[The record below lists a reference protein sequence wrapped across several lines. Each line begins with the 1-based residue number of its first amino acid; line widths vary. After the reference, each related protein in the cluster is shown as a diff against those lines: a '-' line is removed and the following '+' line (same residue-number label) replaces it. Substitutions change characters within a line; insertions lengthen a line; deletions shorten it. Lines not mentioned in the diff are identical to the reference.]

1 MKATF
6 QQFASFNGCIRL
18 LLINQL
24 GINLGFYMLMPY
36 LANHL
41 SSGLGM
47 AAWTVG
53 LVLGVRTLSQQ
64 GMFLVG
70 GTLADRLGCKPMIIA
85 GCALRFV
92 GFAMLGLVDDLPGL
106 LIASIATGLAG
117 AFFNPAVRAYVADQ
131 AGERRVEAFAIF
143 NVFYQAGIFV
153 GPLVGL
159 LLLSMDFRAVCL
171 VAATVFAVLTIVQSL
186 WLPAAPP
193 DPGPESGKRAG
204 TFGSVAADWR
214 QVVGNRSFMLFSVA
228 MIGSYVLS
236 SQIYL
241 ALPLQAAH
249 VLGDEAGQAG
259 STALFA
265 ISAIVAVIGQVRLTA
280 WAKNRWSSHRAIV
293 LGLAMMSAAF
303 LPLILTAHLRPA
315 GPVGIG
321 DGLAWMLP
329 TLVSTIL
336 LTGGTIL
343 TYPFEMDTIVTLAR
357 DRLVATHY
365 GLYNTLS
372 GIGIT
377 LGNLGTGAVWDLG
390 EAWNLPA
397 LPWIALAATGAA
409 CTTALAA
416 LAPTLAPHGEAD
428 RAVHPP
434 ASTPAVKEQQ
444 PR

>member
-1 MKATF
+1 MKATLR
-6 QQFASFNGCIRL
+6 QFTSFNGCVRL
-18 LLINQL
+18 LLINQF

-85 GCALRFV
+85 GCALRFA

-106 LIASIATGLAG
+106 VVASAATGLAG
-117 AFFNPAVRAYVADQ
+117 AFFNPAVRAYVASQ

-143 NVFYQAGIFV
+143 NVFYQAGIFT

-159 LLLSMDFRAVCL
+159 LLLSVNFRAVCL
-171 VAATVFAVLTIVQSL
+171 VAATVFAALTIIQTL
-186 WLPAAPP
+186 WLPSAPP
-193 DPGPESGKRAG
+193 AQASESGNRTG
-204 TFGSVAADWR
+204 TFSGIAADWR
-214 QVVGNRSFMLFSVA
+214 QVFGNRSFMLFSVA

-236 SQIYL
+236 FQVYL
-241 ALPLQAAH
+241 ALPLQAAR
-249 VLGDEAGQAG
+249 VLGDDAGQAG

-280 WAKNRWSSHRAIV
+280 WAKNRWSAHRAIV
-293 LGLAMMSAAF
+293 IGLALMSAAF
-303 LPLILTAHLRPA
+303 VPLILTAHLRPA
-315 GPVGIG
+315 GPAGIG

-365 GLYNTLS
+365 GLYSTLS

-390 EAWNLPA
+390 EAWGMPL

-409 CTTALAA
+409 CAAALAA
-416 LAPTLAPHGEAD
+416 LGPTLAPQGEAN
-428 RAVHPP
+428 RAVHPSAP
-434 ASTPAVKEQQ
+434 TPAVKEQQ